1 MKMSAQWSLDV
12 GARYLGHGACEFR
25 VWAPS
30 CFSVELHFLQDNRV
44 IAMAQQSE
52 GYFIATQG
60 IDPGKSYYYRLNGAT
75 DRPDPAS
82 RAQPEG
88 VHGPSMVVD
97 PTGYEWNDR
106 EWRGLPLLD
115 FIVYELHV
123 GTFSKTG
130 TFDGVLG
137 YLRYLRDEVGIT
149 ALELMPVGQFPGSRN
164 WGYDGTY
171 LFSPQWSYGGPDGLK
186 RLVDACHAEGL
197 AVILDVVYNHLGPEG
212 NYLKD
217 FGPYFTDRYRTPWG
231 DAINYDGPNSDP
243 VRHFVISNA
252 LYWITEY
259 HIDALRLD
267 AVHGIYDFGAHH
279 ILQELST
286 AVHWQAEQL
295 GRKVYL
301 IAETDL
307 NDTRIISSSSR
318 GGYGIDAQWN
328 DDFHHALHVEV
339 TGEHQGYYEDFDGLT
354 HVGKALQSGY
364 VYTGQHSRF
373 RHRKHGNDSV
383 QCSPC
388 QFMIFAQNHDQIGNR
403 ARGDRLSTL
412 TSLGALR
419 AVAATVLLAPQIPML
434 FMGEEYAET
443 APFQYFTDHGEPTLA
458 EAVKLGR
465 QREFAPFGWSES
477 DIPDP
482 QALTTFKSS
491 RIDLD
496 HRTEQQSEMLQWVA
510 SLIDLRKRL
519 PALASGDGKE
529 RHHQVTAFPAQK
541 VLVLT
546 RWHPAGSAMIVI
558 GFNARP
564 ATVRLTEP
572 VGNWTLVV
580 NSPSQEQLPRVVS
593 ISPKGFLLN
602 LDSYQVGVFQ
612 LQRPS
617 MN

>member
-1 MKMSAQWSLDV
+1 MEKPSKWSLEV
-12 GARYLGHGACEFR
+12 GARYIGHGACEFR

-30 CFSVELHFLQDNRV
+30 CFSVDLHLLHDNR
-44 IAMAQQSE
+44 IIPMEQQAE
-52 GYFIATQG
+52 GYFTIAIQDV
-60 IDPGKSYYYRLNGAT
+60 DPGRLYYYRLNGAT

-97 PTGYEWNDR
+97 PTDYKWIDH
-106 EWRGLPLLD
+106 EWRGLPLSN
-115 FIVYELHV
+115 FIIYELHV
-123 GTFSKTG
+123 GTFSKAG

-137 YLRYLRDEVGIT
+137 YLRYLRDQVGIT
-149 ALELMPVGQFPGSRN
+149 SLELMPVGQFPGSRN

-171 LFSPQWSYGGPDGLK
+171 LFSPQWSYGGADGLK
-186 RLVDACHAEGL
+186 RLINACHAEGL

-212 NYLKD
+212 NYLKE

-267 AVHGIYDFGAHH
+267 AVHGIYDFSARH
-279 ILQELST
+279 ILQELSA
-286 AVHWQAEQL
+286 AVHSQAEYL

-307 NDTRIISSSSR
+307 NDTRIISSSR
-318 GGYGIDAQWN
+318 MGGHGIDAQWN

-339 TGEHQGYYEDFDGLT
+339 TGEHQGYYDDFHGLT
-354 HVGKALQSGY
+354 DVAKALQSGY
-364 VYTGQHSRF
+364 VYTGQHSKF
-373 RHRKHGNDSV
+373 RHRKHGSDSV

-388 QFMIFAQNHDQIGNR
+388 QFVVFAQNHDQIGNR
-403 ARGDRLSTL
+403 AKGDRLSTFA
-412 TSLGALR
+412 SLDALR

-443 APFQYFTDHGEPTLA
+443 APFQYFTDHGEVALA
-458 EAVKLGR
+458 EAVKAGR

-482 QALTTFKSS
+482 QAASTFESS
-491 RIDLD
+491 RIGLD
-496 HRTEQQSEMLQWVA
+496 HRTEQQSAMVGWVA

-519 PALASGDGKE
+519 PALATSDGKE
-529 RHHQVTAFPAQK
+529 QKHQARTFVAQN
-541 VLVLT
+541 VLVIT
-546 RWHPAGSAMIVI
+546 RRHPAGGAMIVI

-564 ATVRLTEP
+564 TTVRLTEP
-572 VGNWTLVV
+572 VGNWTLVTT
-580 NSPSQEQLPRVVS
+580 SLSQQQLPRAIC
-593 ISPKGFLLN
+593 ISPKGFQ
-602 LDSYQVGVFQ
+602 LDLDPYQVGVYQ
-612 LQRPS
+612 L
-617 MN
+617 